1 MLPRLSRWLAAK
13 FIDELDAR
21 TIDRQKKVINFC
33 RTMEIGTF
41 LLLAIA
47 MSVLSKLLAHDTR
60 NAVGPELIPLWAYNE
75 AKPAAAK
82 VTNWL
87 QVTHGRLQRGR
98 GNYSRRQIA
107 YKNSKLDI
115 VTALRRISHRESQES
130 R

>member
-1 MLPRLSRWLAAK
+1 MLARLSRWLAAK

-60 NAVGPELIPLWAYNE
+60 NAVGPELIPSWAYDE

-98 GNYSRRQIA
+98 GNYFKATDRLQ
-107 YKNSKLDI
+107 NSKLDI
-115 VTALRRISHRESQES
+115 VTALRRISHSESQES